1 MRYDGD
7 SRFYH
12 YRESLKQI
20 NVPESGRIGFHLA
33 DGGLWGKQKLY
44 QGEVH
49 MAEKI
54 LVVEDES
61 KIARFLELELKHE
74 GYAVELA
81 FDGRDGLEKAMSGDI
96 DLVILDLMLPML
108 SGLEV
113 LRRIRKTS
121 DLPVIMLT
129 AKDDVSDKVG
139 GLDSGADDYVTK
151 PFAIEELLA
160 RIRVALKRKGHNGKK
175 AEEDL
180 LEAGNLILNK
190 SSHRVTCN
198 GEEIPL
204 SKKEYD
210 LLEYMME
217 NRGIVLTR
225 EKLIEKVWGYD
236 YYGDTNVTDVY
247 IRYLRAKVDQKY
259 NLSYIKTIRGVGYI
273 FEDKE

>member
-1 MRYDGD
+1 
-7 SRFYH
+7 
-12 YRESLKQI
+12 
-20 NVPESGRIGFHLA
+20 
-33 DGGLWGKQKLY
+33 
-44 QGEVH
+44 

-74 GYAVELA
+74 GYEVELA
-81 FDGRDGLEKAMSGDI
+81 FDGRDGLEKASKQDI
-96 DLVILDLMLPML
+96 DLVILDLMLPLL
-108 SGLEV
+108 SGIEV

-129 AKDDVSDKVG
+129 AKDDVSDKVV

-160 RIRVALKRKGHNGKK
+160 RIRVALKRNGTGKK
-175 AEEDL
+175 KNEDEVL
-180 LEAGNLILNK
+180 TAGELILNK
-190 SSHRVTCN
+190 TSHMVTFN
-198 GEEIPL
+198 GEEVPL

-217 NRGIVLTR
+217 NSGIVLSR

-247 IRYLRAKVDQKY
+247 IRYIRAKIDQKY
-259 NLSYIKTIRGVGYI
+259 NRSFIRTIRGVGYI
-273 FEDKE
+273 FEEKE

>member
-1 MRYDGD
+1 
-7 SRFYH
+7 
-12 YRESLKQI
+12 
-20 NVPESGRIGFHLA
+20 
-33 DGGLWGKQKLY
+33 
-44 QGEVH
+44 

-74 GYAVELA
+74 GYEVELA
-81 FDGRDGLEKAMSGDI
+81 FDGRDGLEKASKQDI
-96 DLVILDLMLPML
+96 DLVILDLMLPLL
-108 SGLEV
+108 SGIEV
-113 LRRIRKTS
+113 LRRIRKSS

-129 AKDDVSDKVG
+129 AKDDVSDKVV

-160 RIRVALKRKGHNGKK
+160 RIRVALKRNGTGKK
-175 AEEDL
+175 KNEDEVL
-180 LEAGNLILNK
+180 TAGELILNK
-190 SSHRVTCN
+190 TSHMVTFN
-198 GEEIPL
+198 GEEVPL

-217 NRGIVLTR
+217 NSGIVLSR

-247 IRYLRAKVDQKY
+247 IRYIRAKIDQKY
-259 NLSYIKTIRGVGYI
+259 NRSYIRTIRGVGYI
-273 FEDKE
+273 FEEKD

>member
-1 MRYDGD
+1 
-7 SRFYH
+7 
-12 YRESLKQI
+12 
-20 NVPESGRIGFHLA
+20 
-33 DGGLWGKQKLY
+33 
-44 QGEVH
+44 

-74 GYAVELA
+74 GYQVELA
-81 FDGRDGLEKAMSGDI
+81 FDGRDGLDKALNGDV
-96 DLVILDLMLPML
+96 DLVILDLMLPLL
-108 SGLEV
+108 SGIEV

-121 DLPVIMLT
+121 DLPVVMLT
-129 AKDDVSDKVG
+129 AKDDVSDKVV

-160 RIRVALKRKGHNGKK
+160 RIRVALKRKGGRVKK
-175 AEEDL
+175 TEEEV
-180 LEAGNLILNK
+180 LEAGELILNK
-190 SSHRVTCN
+190 ASHKVTYHN
-198 GEEIPL
+198 EEIPL

-217 NRGIVLTR
+217 NKGIVLTR

-247 IRYLRAKVDQKY
+247 IRYLRAKIDQKY
-259 NLSYIKTIRGVGYI
+259 NMSNIRTIRGVGYL